1 LHASSPARAGP
12 DRCSSASNPRR
23 SKIIE
28 PAKASSRR
36 CAIYTRKS
44 SEEGLEQDF
53 NSLHAQREAC
63 EAFIKSQAGEGWR
76 LLKTAYDDGGLSG
89 GTMERPAL
97 QRLLADIDQGLIEV
111 VVVYKVDRLTRSLA
125 DFAKMVEVFDAHG
138 VSFVA
143 VTQQFNTTTSMGR
156 LTLNVLLSFA
166 QFEREVTGERIRDK
180 IAASKRKGIWMG
192 GFVPLGYD
200 VCDRRIVIDEPEA
213 ETVRYIF
220 RQYVE
225 LGCVRLLKE
234 DLDRHGVVSKRR
246 TAKSGIESGGH
257 SFSRGALYALLSNPI
272 YVGEIRHKNLRHPG
286 QHQAI
291 VDQAVWE
298 RTQQQLQEHRVRPKS
313 HGASF
318 EKSPLSGR
326 LVDENG
332 DGLTPSHAR
341 KGERRYR
348 YYVSRNFP
356 AQGLAPSR
364 AGWRLPAREIEARVA
379 AAVGEML
386 GDESAV
392 LEAAQKTDISSS
404 QLDRVLHAAR
414 TWCHR
419 LQSESEQAAAIAEL
433 VDRVELRSDGIRVSL
448 KLAVPEAE
456 KSRARL
462 PDQVAL
468 ARSFPMQ
475 LKRRGVE
482 LRLIVGDHNRSAAM
496 VDLSLLKA
504 VARAHR
510 WFDELSTG
518 RARSLAVIAACEGL
532 AVRYVGR
539 LIRLAFLAPD
549 IVESIVDGRQ
559 PATLTTEALTRR
571 IELPLSRCSQKTAL
585 NVE

>member
-1 LHASSPARAGP
+1 M
-12 DRCSSASNPRR
+12 
-23 SKIIE
+23 E
-28 PAKASSRR
+28 PAKASNRR

-76 LLKTAYDDGGLSG
+76 PVKTAYGDGGLSG

-97 QRLLADIDQGLIEV
+97 QRLLGDINQGLIDV

-180 IAASKRKGIWMG
+180 IAASKRKGMWMG
-192 GFVPLGYD
+192 GVVSLGYD
-200 VCDRRIVIDEPEA
+200 VCDRRIVIDQREA

-220 RQYVE
+220 RRYQE

-234 DLDRHGVVSKRR
+234 DLDRRGVLSKRR
-246 TAKSGIESGGH
+246 TSKSGIESGGH

-291 VDQAVWE
+291 VDRAMWE
-298 RTQQQLQEHRVRPKS
+298 QTQQQLQEHRVRAKR
-313 HGASF
+313 HDASV
-318 EKSPLSGR
+318 EKSPLIGR

-341 KGERRYR
+341 KGERKYR
-348 YYVSRNFP
+348 YYVSRSFP

-364 AGWRLPAREIEARVA
+364 VGWRLPATELEDRVA
-379 AAVGEML
+379 AAIREML
-386 GDESAV
+386 DDESSV
-392 LEAAQKTDISSS
+392 LEAAQKTTHDSGRIE
-404 QLDRVLHAAR
+404 RVLHAAR
-414 TWCHR
+414 GWSR
-419 LQSESEQAAAIAEL
+419 LLQSEAEHTPAIAAL
-433 VDRVELRSDGIRVSL
+433 VDRVELKSDGIRVSI
-448 KLAVPEAE
+448 KLPIAGAE
-456 KSRARL
+456 KPGAQL
-462 PDQVAL
+462 PDQVAI

-482 LRLIVGDHNRSAAM
+482 LRLIVGDHNRSAAI

-510 WFDELSTG
+510 WFDEICTG
-518 RARSLAVIAACEGL
+518 KARSLAAIAAREGL
-532 AVRYVGR
+532 SVRYVGR

-549 IVESIVDGRQ
+549 IVESIVEGRQ
-559 PATLTTEALTRR
+559 PETLTAEALTRR
-571 IELPLSRCSQKTAL
+571 IELPLSWCSQRTAL